1 MQHFKQL
8 NKANQFASWLGLRS
22 FASVYNYRDATN
34 PQVFMTVSRDG
45 QPLGKMVFEVSSLGG
60 SYFFVALQEPQP

>member
-8 NKANQFASWLGLRS
+8 NKANQFASWLGLRG

-45 QPLGKMVFEVSSLGG
+45 QPLGKMVFEV
-60 SYFFVALQEPQP
+60 